1 MAATTPTFLG
11 GAIALGIF
19 LAAVPHFARTQGL
32 VFDAATVKPNT
43 EQLRLWQF
51 EHRKH
56 ERIATDNKS
65 DFVENDP
72 VCL

>member
-1 MAATTPTFLG
+1 MAATTPTFFG

-19 LAAVPHFARTQGL
+19 LAAVPRFARTQVL
-32 VFDAATVKPNT
+32 VFDAATVKA
-43 EQLRLWQF
+43 EQFRLWQF

-56 ERIATDNKS
+56 EQIATDNKS